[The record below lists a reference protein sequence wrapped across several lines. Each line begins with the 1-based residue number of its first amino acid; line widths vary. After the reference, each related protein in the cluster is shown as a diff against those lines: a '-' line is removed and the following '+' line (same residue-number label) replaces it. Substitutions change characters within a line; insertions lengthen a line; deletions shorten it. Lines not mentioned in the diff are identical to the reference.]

1 MTGVTEC
8 RLMAHL
14 VAGYPD
20 MDTSRRCA
28 LALAAGGAD
37 YLEVQFPFSDP
48 PADGPVIE
56 RACHASLAAGFRVE
70 DGFRMVEELR
80 DELEIPV
87 FIMTYGS
94 PVLARGVE
102 RFVRRAVEAGARG
115 LIVPDIPPDSPEGLL
130 EAGKA
135 AGLAVVPVIA
145 PGISDERL
153 EMIRRLAPEYV
164 YTALR
169 LGVTGGGTEL
179 DAGTTA
185 YLGAVAGLGAKVI
198 AGFGV
203 RSREQMLALSG
214 WAHAAAV
221 GSFFVERLRGAL
233 DGGNDVESALSA
245 AARELTGR

>member
-1 MTGVTEC
+1 MPEC
-8 RLMAHL
+8 KLMAHL

-20 MDTSRRCA
+20 MDTSRRAA

-48 PADGPVIE
+48 SADGPVIE

-70 DGFRMVEELR
+70 DGFRMVGRLR
-80 DELEIPV
+80 NEVNIPV

-94 PVLARGVE
+94 LVFARGAE
-102 RFVRRAVEAGARG
+102 PFVRRATDAGARG
-115 LIVPDIPPDSPEGLL
+115 LIVPDFPPDFSEGLFD
-130 EAGKA
+130 AGKV

-153 EMIRRLAPEYV
+153 EIIRRLASEYV

-169 LGVTGGGTEL
+169 LGVTGGGTTL
-179 DAGTTA
+179 DAGTVA
-185 YLGAVAGLGAKVI
+185 YLDKVAGLNAKVI

-203 RSREQMLALSG
+203 RSREQMAALSG
-214 WAHAAAV
+214 RAYAAAV

-233 DGGNDVESALSA
+233 AGGNVEAVLSA
-245 AARELTGR
+245 AARELTGD